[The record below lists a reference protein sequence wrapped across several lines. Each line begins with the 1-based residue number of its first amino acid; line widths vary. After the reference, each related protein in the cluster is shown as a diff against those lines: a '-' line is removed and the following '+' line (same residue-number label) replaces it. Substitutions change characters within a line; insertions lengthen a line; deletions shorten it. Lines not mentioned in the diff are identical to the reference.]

1 MGDNGQRALIRQLRL
16 AVLLALLLS
25 TVMVWAVSWQA
36 RVIQGQSIRIHEME
50 SDSLELLLRRMQEQK
65 EKRIKQTLEHMKL
78 APAPGASLGC
88 LPRQTC
94 G

>member
-25 TVMVWAVSWQA
+25 TVMAWAVSWQA
-36 RVIQGQSIRIHEME
+36 RVIQNQGARIHEME
-50 SDSLELLLRRMQEQK
+50 SDTLELLLRRVRELR
-65 EKRIKQTLEHMKL
+65 EKRINQTLEHMRL